1 MTSSVPSTTSNESQS
16 TPQLMKP
23 SSPVQPSLSSRKLQQ
38 HPLFGL
44 WNPTYQG
51 WLISDVK
58 EVFADSSIW
67 TKEFKDA
74 QKFRTEAAALTAS
87 KQLRDYYGINV
98 VISVME
104 FADG

>member
-1 MTSSVPSTTSNESQS
+1 M
-16 TPQLMKP
+16 PQIMKP
-23 SSPVQPSLSSRKLQQ
+23 SSPEQQSLSSPKLQQ
-38 HPLFGL
+38 IPLLGL
-44 WNPTYQG
+44 WNPIYQG
-51 WLISDVK
+51 WLVDDIK

-67 TKEFKDA
+67 TKEYNDA